1 MVTFTEDL
9 VSLDAVTVTDIEEI
23 FTEVYTAPTACTN
36 AGGACWWDSECCP
49 GMICSWFKC
58 AQA

>member
-1 MVTFTEDL
+1 MVTVAEDL
-9 VSLDAVTVTDIEEI
+9 VSLDAKTVTDIEEI
-23 FTEVYTAPTACTN
+23 FTEVYTAPTACTK